1 MKFFIFVLLIVK
13 STFAAEIKLLSTN
26 SNKVYRGDIIKFKVE
41 TTLNMKD
48 LEKYKN
54 KRVDDLLYI
63 LSITKKNKDIIAEA
77 IIAEK
82 GLKEKVEKPLD
93 QFTVYNLDFVATKK
107 KSIKDF
113 ILMESGEK
121 STKSMMNI
129 LLIILVTLLLI
140 FLPLILK
147 LIKKKKE
154 KKIKRKVWKQNQSV
168 IEIELRDTRDRKDLE
183 NIYKKRIEIDEYF
196 YFDKESKTNF
206 VRLINTIQFKK
217 DWSGDELA
225 SALAKYK
232 SFYSSI
238 EVKNGI

>member
-1 MKFFIFVLLIVK
+1 MIIVNT
-13 STFAAEIKLLSTN
+13 TFAADVKLLSEN
-26 SNKVYRGDIIKFKVE
+26 PNKVYRGDIIKFKVE
-41 TTLNMKD
+41 TTLSMNE
-48 LEKYKN
+48 LEKYQN

-63 LSITKKNKDIIAEA
+63 LSITKKNNDIIAEA

-113 ILMESGEK
+113 ILMDSGEK
-121 STKSMMNI
+121 STKSMINI
-129 LLIILVTLLLI
+129 LLIIIFLLLLI
-140 FLPLILK
+140 ISPLIFK

-154 KKIKRKVWKQNQSV
+154 KKIKWKKWKLNQNV

-206 VRLINTIQFKK
+206 VNLINKIQFKK
-217 DWSGDELA
+217 DWSGEELA